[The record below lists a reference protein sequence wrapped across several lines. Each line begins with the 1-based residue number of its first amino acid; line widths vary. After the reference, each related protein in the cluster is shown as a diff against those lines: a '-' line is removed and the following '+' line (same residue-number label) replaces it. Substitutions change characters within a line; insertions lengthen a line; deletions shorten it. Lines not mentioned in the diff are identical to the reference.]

1 MSHKLLLTVVLE
13 LDVPGGTTPRQLY
26 DVLQAVEGA
35 AMTKAEQNIVGNV
48 GLYSSEIECDC
59 GSLMDED
66 NDNQMV
72 TCSECEV
79 FS

>member
-13 LDVPGGTTPRQLY
+13 LDVPVGTTPKQIY
-26 DVLQAVEGA
+26 SVSEAAQQGAIGA
-35 AMTKAEQNIVGNV
+35 ADSIFPAE
-48 GLYSSEIECDC
+48 LYANSIECDC
-59 GSLMDED
+59 GNCDMDED
-66 NDNQMV
+66 VEAQTV